1 MIIKN
6 KNLPFAR
13 KPLVTSLLAA
23 MLISSSLQ
31 AVELDF
37 GEESELSGAINFTL
51 GYAGSVRATDA
62 DKTSAFK
69 TLALVGEQ
77 LFYPLPNIASDAAA
91 PDAGDMIS
99 NIGKATAEFSLDWRN
114 YGFVGSV
121 TYQYDNEIMDKNNG
135 QVAYINAYRDYLA
148 AASPIVGIEDAFAP
162 NPSAGLFGMGDQ
174 WSQSAE
180 HHQGNAFDVLDA
192 YVYGQFD
199 IGDNPLEVRLGK
211 QVINWGEGLFF
222 LDGASQQ
229 VPLNISKLVTPG
241 SELKEAYI
249 GVESL
254 YFSLG
259 LGESSSLE
267 AYYHLK
273 YRRYE
278 WPVHGSFYGDD
289 ILFRGSHETWNSA
302 ANASSAFPAPGLR
315 GSDVNPS
322 DDGQFGVAFRTML
335 GDVEVGL
342 YYTRYHDGTPVL
354 SFSNN
359 SSEAAQFTQSLIHDA
374 MINKATAPGTD
385 LIGDFV
391 VAALSDTLTTEGD
404 DLAAQSALFSAGVG
418 ASTGD
423 GMVVHQKWIEDL
435 DMLGA
440 SFATSLGN
448 WSVAGE
454 IAYRPDRPVYT
465 NFYGHNGQC
474 VEACLY
480 ISNGNAYEEH
490 DSTHASV
497 NGIWLGGALPGGITS
512 QILLVQVG
520 ADMLDGDLTNVM
532 GHASIHRQSAG
543 STYADSLAYGVSA
556 EWTGTWQGI
565 MQGTDL
571 SLDIFMQKD
580 LKGNSHAFGNFA
592 EGRLLGAVTV
602 IANIGYEWEA
612 SLGYQW
618 TDQKDSYYDTQDAY
632 NFSVNY
638 KF

>member
-1 MIIKN
+1 MKN
-6 KNLPFAR
+6 NNLPFTR
-13 KPLVTSLLAA
+13 KPLVASLLAA
-23 MLISSSLQ
+23 MLISPSLQ

-62 DKTSAFK
+62 DKTSAFN
-69 TLALVGEQ
+69 TLAMVGEQ
-77 LFYPLPNIASDAAA
+77 FSYPVPNLASEAAA
-91 PDAGDMIS
+91 PDAGDIIS
-99 NIGKATAEFSLDWRN
+99 NVGKATAEFSLDWRN

-121 TYQYDNEIMDKNNG
+121 TYQYDSEIMDKNNG
-135 QVAYINAYRDYLA
+135 QVAFVNEYRNYLA
-148 AASPIVGIEDAFAP
+148 TTIGNDIPGIEDVFAP
-162 NPSAGLFGMGDQ
+162 DPSAGLFGMGDQ

-180 HHQGNAFDVLDA
+180 HRQGNAFDVLDA
-192 YVYGQFD
+192 YFYGQFD
-199 IGDNPLEVRLGK
+199 IGDNPLEIRLGK

-254 YFSLG
+254 YFNLG

-278 WPVHGSFYGDD
+278 WPVHGTFYGDD
-289 ILFRGSHETWNSA
+289 ILFRGSHETWNTD
-302 ANASSAFPAPGLR
+302 ANAASTFPAPGLR
-315 GSDVNPS
+315 GSDVDPS

-335 GDVEVGL
+335 GDVEVGV
-342 YYTRYHDGTPVL
+342 YYSRYHDGTPVL

-359 SSEAAQFTQSLIHDA
+359 SSEAAQFTQSLILD
-374 MINKATAPGTD
+374 TAVNEGNLTGAFAVEALAGGDLTD
-385 LIGDFV
+385 EGL
-391 VAALSDTLTTEGD
+391 ALANQSTSV
-404 DLAAQSALFSAGVG
+404 LASYG
-418 ASTGD
+418 ASAGD
-423 GMVVHQKWIEDL
+423 GMQVHQKWIEDL

-465 NFYGHNGQC
+465 NFYNHNGQC

-480 ISNGNAYEEH
+480 ITNGDSYEEH

-497 NGIWLGGALPGGITS
+497 NGIWLGGSLPGGITS

-532 GHASIHRQSAG
+532 GHASIQRQSAD

-565 MQGTDL
+565 YPGTDL
-571 SLDIFMQKD
+571 NLDIFVQKD
-580 LKGNSHAFGNFA
+580 IKGNSHAFGNFA
-592 EGRLLGAVTV
+592 EGRMLGAVTV

-632 NFSVNY
+632 NFAVNY